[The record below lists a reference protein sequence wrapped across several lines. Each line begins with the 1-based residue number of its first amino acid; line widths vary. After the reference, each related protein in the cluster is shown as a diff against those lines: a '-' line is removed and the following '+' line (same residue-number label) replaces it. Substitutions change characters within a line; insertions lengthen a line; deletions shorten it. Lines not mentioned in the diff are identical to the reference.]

1 MFSYNT
7 SFHRS
12 IKNTPFYLT
21 FGMEPRLPT
30 LPTPDLRR
38 KFYGESSTDDIIRK
52 LLIARD
58 VARQNNE
65 DASDTA
71 RSQYDLK
78 AAPHKFLPQQLVLM
92 DEHSFLHKNQKLA
105 PKWSGPHKVVRLKGE
120 ANVELQLRHNNKKVI
135 VHCNRLKPYFVPTKN
150 SAIHPDTINSPPPVR
165 DASSIVAE
173 FSVLIA

>member
-52 LLIARD
+52 LLIARNI
-58 VARQNNE
+58 ARQNNE

-78 AAPHKFLPQQLVLM
+78 AAPQNFCLT
-92 DEHSFLHKNQKLA
+92 N
-105 PKWSGPHKVVRLKGE
+105 
-120 ANVELQLRHNNKKVI
+120 
-135 VHCNRLKPYFVPTKN
+135 
-150 SAIHPDTINSPPPVR
+150 
-165 DASSIVAE
+165 
-173 FSVLIA
+173 